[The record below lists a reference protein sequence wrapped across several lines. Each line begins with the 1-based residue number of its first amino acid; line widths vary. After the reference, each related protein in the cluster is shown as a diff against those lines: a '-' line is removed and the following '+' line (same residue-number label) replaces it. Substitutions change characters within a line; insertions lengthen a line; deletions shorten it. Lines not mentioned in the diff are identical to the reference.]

1 MIDKKVL
8 LAIVLL
14 LFFSLGIIDMV
25 KADCDPSWRN
35 LEWKNYVRDQLN
47 SKLLN
52 TGLSRNEAVLNA
64 LITQS
69 YANLITND
77 NELNELN
84 LIGYFYSHAS
94 FHLGRIARYRY
105 WPKSDQR
112 GIEDKKQIT
121 GRTLRRIL
129 SINSSFASKKLM
141 HYSENLYYHLAWS
154 LVAYKKCGLKYTLAR
169 VQDENLYKFYQSSS
183 WATKLEAFVTYEQ
196 SFLQGNLYRDS
207 WVAPL
212 VKARVIDEMRWIP
225 FPGERGQNF
234 KQWCELSKCR
244 KSSYNLALRIQF
256 DTETL
261 LAEREKIENQGF
273 FYRYNSSSVLERNQY
288 FIELLNA
295 NPRTRYN
302 Y

>member
-25 KADCDPSWRN
+25 KADCDPTWTKI
-35 LEWKNYVRDQLN
+35 EWKNYIRNQLDSKVSN
-47 SKLLN
+47 S
-52 TGLSRNEAVLNA
+52 GLKNNEAVLNA
-64 LITQS
+64 LITES
-69 YANLITND
+69 YANLISEE

-94 FHLGRIARYRY
+94 FHLGRIARYRF
-105 WPKSDQR
+105 WPKGDQR
-112 GIEDKKQIT
+112 GVEDKNQIT
-121 GRTLRRIL
+121 GRALRRIL

-141 HYSENLYYHLAWS
+141 HYSEKLYYHLTWS
-154 LVAYKKCGLKYTLAR
+154 LVAYKECGLEYTLAR
-169 VQDENLYKFYQSSS
+169 VRDENLYEFYQSSF
-183 WATKLEAFVTYEQ
+183 WPIKLEAFVTYEQ
-196 SFLQGNLYRDS
+196 SFLQENLYQDN

-212 VKARVIDEMRWIP
+212 VKLGVIDEMRWIP

-244 KSSYNLALRIQF
+244 KSSFDLALRIKF

-261 LAEREKIENQGF
+261 LKEVERIEDQGF
-273 FYRYNSSSVLERNQY
+273 FYRYNSSSVLENNRY
-288 FIELLNA
+288 FISLIKDDKKD
-295 NPRTRYN
+295 
-302 Y
+302 